1 LQYIYFAFPH
11 RILTAFCW
19 NKNNESRGQERRLKS
34 LIGFFFLIYFI
45 QDFKMS
51 QTLLQVYIKVMN
63 NDHDVNIQLHMCQVP
78 RFKLNCKKK
87 KGHLPTIL
95 LPGKRAGILILKKKF
110 VLVENQF
117 FFSHRISKIKIIHIA
132 SEAFC
137 YRHYGQWHC
146 LQRLFSPCVKSL
158 NIVQVFFGCTFCC
171 RLSLERSDCETI
183 ALKFIFTSLSNI
195 L

>member
-1 LQYIYFAFPH
+1 
-11 RILTAFCW
+11 
-19 NKNNESRGQERRLKS
+19 
-34 LIGFFFLIYFI
+34 
-45 QDFKMS
+45 
-51 QTLLQVYIKVMN
+51 MN

-87 KGHLPTIL
+87 VHLPTIL
-95 LPGKRAGILILKKKF
+95 LPGKRAGILILKKKI

-117 FFSHRISKIKIIHIA
+117 FSLTESVRSKLYTLHRRHFVTGIMVNDIA
-132 SEAFC
+132 YSG
-137 YRHYGQWHC
+137 Y
-146 LQRLFSPCVKSL
+146 SPSCVKSL

-183 ALKFIFTSLSNI
+183 ALKIIFTSLSSI

>member
-1 LQYIYFAFPH
+1 
-11 RILTAFCW
+11 
-19 NKNNESRGQERRLKS
+19 
-34 LIGFFFLIYFI
+34 
-45 QDFKMS
+45 MS

-95 LPGKRAGILILKKKF
+95 LPGKRAGILILKKKS

-117 FFSHRISKIKIIHIA
+117 FFSHRISKIIIIHIA

-137 YRHYGQWHC
+137 YRHYGQ
-146 LQRLFSPCVKSL
+146 
-158 NIVQVFFGCTFCC
+158 
-171 RLSLERSDCETI
+171 
-183 ALKFIFTSLSNI
+183 
-195 L
+195 